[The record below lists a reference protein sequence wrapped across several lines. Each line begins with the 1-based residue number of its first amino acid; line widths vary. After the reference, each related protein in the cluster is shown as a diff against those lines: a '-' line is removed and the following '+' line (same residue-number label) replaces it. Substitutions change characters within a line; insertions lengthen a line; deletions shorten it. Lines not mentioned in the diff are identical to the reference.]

1 MEAHTVHVRSPVQGM
16 LVYYAKP
23 AHAASRCEQA
33 TPPRWRHA
41 ACSDMSEQS
50 CSTRDRDE
58 QREAVPATLTTLWV
72 ASMLLG
78 QIAEIADRSESICVR
93 SARA

>member
-41 ACSDMSEQS
+41 AGSDMSEQS

-58 QREAVPATLTTLWV
+58 Q
-72 ASMLLG
+72 
-78 QIAEIADRSESICVR
+78 
-93 SARA
+93 